1 MSVDA
6 ARGRLLVEE
15 SREIVAVLD
24 EERRV
29 LSASR
34 RARDS
39 IPGLV
44 EGEPLPPT
52 AVDGGRGKPGAGGG
66 RPPPAARRRRRARQ
80 AGRGRLRARRAY
92 RDAALPRPPRRPR
105 RLRGA

>member
-1 MSVDA
+1 MSIDA

-44 EGEPLPPT
+44 EGEPLPAGARRGGGGGGAP
-52 AVDGGRGKPGAGGG
+52 AGGPGGRRTRK
-66 RPPPAARRRRRARQ
+66 
-80 AGRGRLRARRAY
+80 AGRGRLRARRA
-92 RDAALPRPPRRPR
+92 DGDPALPRPARRPR
-105 RLRGA
+105 RLR